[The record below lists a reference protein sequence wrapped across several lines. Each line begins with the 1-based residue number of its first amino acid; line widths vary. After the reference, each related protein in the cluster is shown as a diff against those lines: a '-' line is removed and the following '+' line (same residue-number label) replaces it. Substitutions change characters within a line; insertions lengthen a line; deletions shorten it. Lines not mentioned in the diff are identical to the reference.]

1 MINIGVICDTT
12 WDNFILMN
20 NKFKKINSEL
30 YRIHALYCKT
40 LEIVNNCCQKNNLTL
55 IRNYSDSLTKTIYNM
70 LKTCSVWLIFT
81 NQIEYNTPPQLI
93 ISICDKYNIN
103 YIIISEYSRNIDYYS
118 FEIDNELSF
127 KKILSKINIS
137 NYTNID
143 NIDILNNQDYK
154 DYNDIFIKKSVISLL
169 IKQEIRDK
177 LRCTYSEIE
186 QSKKDR
192 YIKLLYDKDE
202 FKKEKQ
208 VKKTLKKINQMTF
221 SLNRRNY
228 YKNNTNTI
236 N

>member
-20 NKFKKINSEL
+20 NKFKKINPEL
-30 YRIHALYCKT
+30 YRINALYCKT
-40 LEIVNNCCQKNNLTL
+40 LEVVNNCCQKNNLTL

-70 LKTCSVWLIFT
+70 IKTCDVWLIFT
-81 NQIEYNTPPQLI
+81 NQIEYNTPPQLV

-118 FEIDNELSF
+118 FEVDNSLSF
-127 KKILSKINIS
+127 KKNL
-137 NYTNID
+137 TNI
-143 NIDILNNQDYK
+143 NKTNYSHIQILNNIEYK
-154 DYNDIFIKKSVISLL
+154 DYNENFIKKSIISLL
-169 IKQEIRDK
+169 IKPDIRDK
-177 LRCTYSEIE
+177 LRCMYSEIE
-186 QSKKDR
+186 QTKKDR

-202 FKKEKQ
+202 SKKEKQ
-208 VKKTLKKINQMTF
+208 IKKTLKKINQMTF

-228 YKNNTNTI
+228 YKNNTTDI